1 MKQVFFKED
10 GSLNISQFA
19 KSHPSYQSIMEDKF
33 VSNEELGRQYQL
45 IKSLFRKLEDSCTE
59 EQKQTI
65 KQLIVE
71 CEVYQAIRQHFN
83 MQVEFDGD
91 FIV

>member
-1 MKQVFFKED
+1 MKQTFFKED
-10 GSLNISQFA
+10 GSLNISQSA
-19 KSHPSYQSIMEDKF
+19 KSHPSYLCIMEDKF
-33 VSNEELGRQYQL
+33 VSNEELSRQYQR
-45 IKSLFRKLEDSCTE
+45 IKSLFQKLEDTCSE

-71 CEVYQAIRQHFN
+71 CEVYRAIRQHFN
-83 MQVEFDGD
+83 LQVEFDGD